1 MDWLIDFIT
10 KLTEPN
16 KINFLKQGD
25 LFRQPIR
32 MRIERSVQ
40 GQKWDDQGG
49 SFFGLISSIII
60 FIGVVNYSLDVR
72 NQTYDGLLDI
82 FSTQEV
88 VNKFDEETNN
98 LRMFDFNFLPSIEAA
113 LLISGGEQLEE
124 FKRHSSSEI
133 FDFIDSKDRFPKLN
147 IEKLNKY
154 VRFQVKVRSWEAPD
168 GREIIFRTP
177 MVPCTEEMFK
187 ANNFVPDKVQTQFF
201 NKRICPDTEAMK
213 EFWILR
219 NGYTSSKDRRSF
231 NVQAALCDE
240 GPDCAPREDIAFLLD
255 KLYFTFYVVEDN
267 IQFGDL
273 GEKPFL
279 TVNKFHSQF

>member
-1 MDWLIDFIT
+1 
-10 KLTEPN
+10 
-16 KINFLKQGD
+16 
-25 LFRQPIR
+25 
-32 MRIERSVQ
+32 
-40 GQKWDDQGG
+40 
-49 SFFGLISSIII
+49 
-60 FIGVVNYSLDVR
+60 
-72 NQTYDGLLDI
+72 
-82 FSTQEV
+82 
-88 VNKFDEETNN
+88 
-98 LRMFDFNFLPSIEAA
+98 
-113 LLISGGEQLEE
+113 
-124 FKRHSSSEI
+124 
-133 FDFIDSKDRFPKLN
+133 
-147 IEKLNKY
+147 
-154 VRFQVKVRSWEAPD
+154 
-168 GREIIFRTP
+168 

-219 NGYTSSKDRRSF
+219 NGYTSSKNRRSF

-279 TVNKFHSQF
+279 TVNKFHSQFQLSIDKYRDNNNFIKINKATTTESRNPLNS